1 MLGGLVW
8 GVQCSALWDRPC
20 RALPKVCGGQECRAS
35 KCAVSTHT
43 CSCRV
48 MGLMLVYVP
57 CVRAASRHSC
67 MCGSVVARSVGLLSA
82 VSTHTCACR
91 VMGLMLVY
99 VPCVRGGESTL
110 LYVCWVRLV
119 YALCVRGGESSL
131 WLGIMCGLGDRAGTH
146 PRGVASAVF
155 PNLYSTIV
163 WWNLVSSTPQVVKS
177 V

>member
-1 MLGGLVW
+1 M
-8 GVQCSALWDRPC
+8 QCAALWDRPC

-43 CSCRV
+43 CAYRV

-57 CVRAASRHSC
+57 C
-67 MCGSVVARSVGLLSA
+67 G
-82 VSTHTCACR
+82 
-91 VMGLMLVY
+91 
-99 VPCVRGGESTL
+99 RGGESTL

-131 WLGIMCGLGDRAGTH
+131 WLGFMCGLGDRAGTH

-155 PNLYSTIV
+155 PNLYSV
-163 WWNLVSSTPQVVKS
+163 MGWWKL
-177 V
+177 